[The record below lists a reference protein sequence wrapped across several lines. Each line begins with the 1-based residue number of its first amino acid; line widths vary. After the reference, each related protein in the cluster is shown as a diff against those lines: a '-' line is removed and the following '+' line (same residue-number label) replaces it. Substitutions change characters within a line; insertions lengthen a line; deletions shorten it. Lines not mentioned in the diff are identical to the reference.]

1 MNILKFNH
9 NTPYVC
15 FKTAKTSDRTKE
27 NFPNTAIHFPN
38 SKNTTIPLIFLGT
51 RSGKYEQQNFSS
63 S

>member
-38 SKNTTIPLIFLGT
+38 SKNATIPEQSETKDAI
-51 RSGKYEQQNFSS
+51 GKDI
-63 S
+63 